1 MGLSLIHIYI
11 VAKLTFYDEQKHE
24 LFHEK
29 WYLCGK
35 EGILACLLYTSYEN
49 GWIGKA
55 QSREKKYSS
64 YILASGYNKKGKHFS
79 KTCELGTM
87 KKQTGKYFSDS
98 SLLARVRYGMQ
109 PTEIWDE
116 HTGKTTYYKKTVK
129 NCKIK

>member
-1 MGLSLIHIYI
+1 
-11 VAKLTFYDEQKHE
+11 
-24 LFHEK
+24 
-29 WYLCGK
+29 
-35 EGILACLLYTSYEN
+35 
-49 GWIGKA
+49 
-55 QSREKKYSS
+55 
-64 YILASGYNKKGKHFS
+64 
-79 KTCELGTM
+79 M

>member
-1 MGLSLIHIYI
+1 MVVTSPFGIPKI
-11 VAKLTFYDEQKHE
+11 VVAIASNEILNCMVLGTKLAKLKT
-24 LFHEK
+24 
-29 WYLCGK
+29 
-35 EGILACLLYTSYEN
+35 
-49 GWIGKA
+49 
-55 QSREKKYSS
+55 
-64 YILASGYNKKGKHFS
+64 ILASGYNKKGKHFS